1 MLFLMPRM
9 QNGKATHSIRLF
21 DEIRSIRFDSISV
34 KNIFVVI
41 AKSVQILILKIN
53 KVMAS
58 LAKLLTC
65 VRKPK

>member
-1 MLFLMPRM
+1 MEKLPIRFDY
-9 QNGKATHSIRLF
+9 SI
-21 DEIRSIRFDSISV
+21 EIRSIRFDSISV

>member
-1 MLFLMPRM
+1 MAFYNSNMLFLEADYMKCKS
-9 QNGKATHSIRLF
+9 GKEPIR
-21 DEIRSIRFDSISV
+21 V

-41 AKSVQILILKIN
+41 SKVSSILILKIN

>member
-1 MLFLMPRM
+1 MLFFFEADYMKCKS
-9 QNGKATHSIRLF
+9 GKEPIR
-21 DEIRSIRFDSISV
+21 V

-41 AKSVQILILKIN
+41 SKVSSNINFKIN